1 MFPAPVVVLGALTLL
16 LVGPVPAVLAR
27 ARWPLRSP
35 RAALVLWQ
43 AIALAGVLSAFG
55 AGLAVASRLLVLDA
69 RGRVVMSPTVV
80 IAQLG
85 LAVWVLHVC
94 VLALTLVIG
103 ARLIVTVVAV
113 AVRTRRLRVRHRDLV
128 DLLDTEHVPEL
139 HGRRADLR
147 VLSAAHPMA
156 YCLPGLRSRVV
167 VSDTTLTAL
176 EPEELRAVL
185 AHERAHL
192 RARHDLVLEA
202 FLVLHTAFPRGV
214 RSRAALSTVALLVEL
229 LADDCAVRREG
240 RRPLARALVACSGS
254 AAPVGALAAGSLH
267 TLLRVQRLARDGRP
281 HPGTAA
287 AAYVGAAAILVVPT
301 LAVALP
307 WLREVALLT
316 GAR

>member
-1 MFPAPVVVLGALTLL
+1 MFPASVVVLGALTLL
-16 LVGPVPAVLAR
+16 LVGPVPAALAR

-43 AIALAGVLSAFG
+43 SVALAGVLSAFG
-55 AGLAVASRLLVLDA
+55 AGLATASRLLVLDA
-69 RGRVVMSPTVV
+69 RGHPVLRPTEA

-85 LAVWVLHVC
+85 LALWVLYVG
-94 VLALTLVIG
+94 VLGLTLVVG
-103 ARLIVTVVAV
+103 VRLAVTVVAV

-128 DLLDTEHVPEL
+128 DLLDAEHVPEL
-139 HGRRADLR
+139 HFRRADLR
-147 VLSAAHPMA
+147 VLSSAHPVA
-156 YCLPGLRSRVV
+156 YCLPGLRHRVV

-202 FLVLHTAFPRGV
+202 FLALHTAFPHGV

-240 RRPLARALVACSGS
+240 RRPLARALVACAGS
-254 AAPVGALAAGSLH
+254 TTPAGTLAAGSLH
-267 TLLRVQRLARDGRP
+267 TLVRVQRLAQDGRS

-287 AAYVGAAAILVVPT
+287 AAYVGALAILVVPT
-301 LAVALP
+301 VAVALP
-307 WLREVALLT
+307 WLR
-316 GAR
+316 

>member
-1 MFPAPVVVLGALTLL
+1 MFPATVVVLGALTLL
-16 LVGPVPAVLAR
+16 LVGPVPAALAR

-43 AIALAGVLSAFG
+43 SVALAGVLSAFG
-55 AGLAVASRLLVLDA
+55 AGLAIASRLLVLDP
-69 RGRVVMSPTVV
+69 RGRPIVRPTDQ

-85 LAVWVLHVC
+85 VAVWVLYVG
-94 VLALTLVIG
+94 VLALTMLVG
-103 ARLIVTVVAV
+103 ARLVVTVVAV

-128 DLLDTEHVPEL
+128 DLLDNEHVPEL

-147 VLSAAHPMA
+147 VLAADHPVA
-156 YCLPGLRSRVV
+156 YCLPGLRHRVV

-202 FLVLHTAFPRGV
+202 FLALHTAFPRGV

-229 LADDCAVRREG
+229 LADDCAVRKEG
-240 RRPLARALVACSGS
+240 RRPLARALVACSGG

-267 TLLRVQRLARDGRP
+267 TLLRVQRLAHDGRS

-287 AAYVGAAAILVVPT
+287 AAYVVALSILVVPT
-301 LAVALP
+301 LAVASP
-307 WLREVALLT
+307 WITEIALLT

>member
-1 MFPAPVVVLGALTLL
+1 MFPDTVVVLGALTLL
-16 LVGPVPAVLAR
+16 LIGPVPAALVR

-43 AIALAGVLSAFG
+43 AVALAGVLSAFG
-55 AGLAVASRLLVLDA
+55 AGLAIASRLLVLDV
-69 RGRVVMSPTVV
+69 RGRPVMRPTDQ

-85 LAVWVLHVC
+85 VAVWVLYVG
-94 VLALTLVIG
+94 VLALTMLVG
-103 ARLIVTVVAV
+103 ARLMVTVVAV
-113 AVRTRRLRVRHRDLV
+113 GVRTRRLRVRHRDLV

-139 HGRRADLR
+139 YGRRADLR
-147 VLSAAHPMA
+147 VLTADHPVA
-156 YCLPGLRSRVV
+156 YCLPGLRHRVV

-214 RSRAALSTVALLVEL
+214 RSRAALRTVALLVEL

-267 TLLRVQRLARDGRP
+267 TLVRVQRLAQDGRS
-281 HPGTAA
+281 HPGTAV
-287 AAYVGAAAILVVPT
+287 AAYVGALAILVMPT
-301 LAVALP
+301 LAVAQP
-307 WLREVALLT
+307 WLNEIALLT
-316 GAR
+316 GVR